1 MFGDRF
7 SSSTSCSRWLH
18 ETEPGRLDQ
27 SLSCRFLKV
36 ATHPHESRMVFW
48 LSRTWN
54 FLLALMCAGFM
65 GATAYHL
72 SRTFTG
78 WVERTISSWWAG

>member
-36 ATHPHESRMVFW
+36 ATHPLKALKGEGWQALVVWECEVKDGALIERR
-48 LSRTWN
+48 LWN
-54 FLLALMCAGFM
+54 FLGK
-65 GATAYHL
+65 
-72 SRTFTG
+72 
-78 WVERTISSWWAG
+78 

>member
-36 ATHPHESRMVFW
+36 ATHPLVLFRVLSHIWGVGDNNTTRFW
-48 LSRTWN
+48 VWLPCSLSWE
-54 FLLALMCAGFM
+54 
-65 GATAYHL
+65 
-72 SRTFTG
+72 
-78 WVERTISSWWAG
+78 VVVVV

>member
-36 ATHPHESRMVFW
+36 ATHPI
-48 LSRTWN
+48 LGPADI
-54 FLLALMCAGFM
+54 LA
-65 GATAYHL
+65 
-72 SRTFTG
+72 
-78 WVERTISSWWAG
+78 WAGTGKVHRGMRLSEPETAAVKRWDRVFGS

>member
-1 MFGDRF
+1 
-7 SSSTSCSRWLH
+7 
-18 ETEPGRLDQ
+18 
-27 SLSCRFLKV
+27 
-36 ATHPHESRMVFW
+36 MVFW
-48 LSRTWN
+48 LSRTWI